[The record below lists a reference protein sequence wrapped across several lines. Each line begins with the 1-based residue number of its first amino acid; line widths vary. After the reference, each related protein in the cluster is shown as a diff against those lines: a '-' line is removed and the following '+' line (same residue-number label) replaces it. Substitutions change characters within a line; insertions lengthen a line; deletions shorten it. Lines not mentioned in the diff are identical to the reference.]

1 MTLPMIMSPPP
12 SPTSPPGVPGASTFT
27 QYSAYVTMT
36 CEGSVEDFDT
46 AKLDSMAALFAASAN
61 VSASAVTMTVG
72 SASVFVTAK
81 IVTADDASAQA
92 AVATLETSL
101 ATPAAA
107 TTFFASAS
115 ITVVSTP
122 SVVEAVDQMVYQPP
136 PPPPS
141 SPDSGGGMNGGAI
154 AGAICGPMF
163 GLIGLGA
170 WYQNK
175 KKNAAMA
182 ETDGSVTVQMTGD
195 RENV

>member
-1 MTLPMIMSPPP
+1 MIMSPPP